1 MNRKKNASLILM
13 ILGVFV
19 FSRYIL
25 KLQDISDIERM
36 KSISVILVTSSIITV
51 IGGISFY
58 KSVRK

>member
-19 FSRYIL
+19 FFRYIL